1 MFGFRFIKV
10 QPTTYLLQY
19 VNGRVYREGRG
30 LAFFYFAP
38 TASLVAIP
46 MESTE
51 VPFIF
56 NLVSSD
62 FQQLSLQGQITFR
75 VVEPQKIAELLNFTL
90 DPKRQQYV
98 SDDPEK
104 LPERLINQAQVLMQ
118 TQLAELPLRE
128 ALAASTRLV
137 DHVLAAM
144 RESVEVKALGLEILG
159 LSLIAIKPNPET
171 ARALEADVREQLLKE
186 ADQAT
191 YARRNA
197 AVEQERAIR
206 ENELNT
212 EIAVE
217 NKKRQIREAQMDAEQ
232 AVQAKQQQLQETQ
245 MQGKIT
251 LEKINQDLLTLATQ
265 NLKQEADARAYS
277 LTVTM
282 QALAGVDAR
291 VLQVLA
297 SVDMDAS
304 RLVALAFRDLADGA
318 ERIGQ
323 LNISPDL
330 LQELLA
336 KSNSSDH
343 AT

>member
-1 MFGFRFIKV
+1 MFGIRFIKV

-19 VNGRVYREGRG
+19 ANGRVYREGRG

-38 TASLVAIP
+38 TTSLVAVP

-62 FQQLSLQGQITFR
+62 FQELSLQGQITFR
-75 VVEPQKIAELLNFTL
+75 VVEPQKLAQLLNFTL
-90 DPKRQQYV
+90 DAKGQRYI
-98 SDDPEK
+98 SDDSKK
-104 LPERLINQAQVLMQ
+104 LPQRLINLAQVLMQ
-118 TQLAELPLRE
+118 TQLATLSLRD

-137 DHVLAAM
+137 THVLAAM
-144 RESVEVKALGLEILG
+144 RDSVEVKALGLEILG
-159 LSLIAIKPNPET
+159 LSLVSIKPNPET

-186 ADQAT
+186 ADQAI

-232 AVQAKQQQLQETQ
+232 AVQEKQQQLEETQ

-251 LEKINQDLLTLATQ
+251 LEKINQDLLVLATE
-265 NLKQEADARAYS
+265 NLKREADARAYS
-277 LTVTM
+277 LQATM
-282 QALAGVDAR
+282 QALSGVDAR
-291 VLQVLA
+291 VLQTLA
-297 SVDMDAS
+297 SIDMDAN

-318 ERIGQ
+318 DRIGQ

-336 KSNSSDH
+336 KSNN
-343 AT
+343 